1 MGIDL
6 DLALLVTWQKRQI
19 SHTSME
25 NSQRKHLALVSAMVT
40 ELEHAQQVYESIEH
54 KLNTYPDLL
63 DALREM
69 LGALRAAG
77 RRGLTVPLENRI
89 IDIAQAAI
97 EKAEKGVE

>member
-40 ELEHAQQVYESIEH
+40 ELEHAQQVYESVEH
-54 KLNTYPDLL
+54 KLDTYDALL
-63 DALREM
+63 DALREALHKFESM
-69 LGALRAAG
+69 GLGDT
-77 RRGLTVPLENRI
+77 TVSHHI
-89 IDIAQAAI
+89 QVAI

>member
-40 ELEHAQQVYESIEH
+40 ELEHAQQVYESVEH
-54 KLNTYPDLL
+54 KLDTY
-63 DALREM
+63 DAL
-69 LGALRAAG
+69 LNSLRDVISVLEAHIVSFAQDESDILAAA
-77 RRGLTVPLENRI
+77 RK
-89 IDIAQAAI
+89 AI
-97 EKAEKGVE
+97 QLAEGEDTP